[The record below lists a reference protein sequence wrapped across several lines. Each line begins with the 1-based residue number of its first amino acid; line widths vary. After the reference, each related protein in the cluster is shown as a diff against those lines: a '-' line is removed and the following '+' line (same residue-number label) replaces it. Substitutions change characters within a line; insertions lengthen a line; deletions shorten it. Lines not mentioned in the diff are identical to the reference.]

1 MPNNLDLTFCCVLCV
16 NDKMQHKAL
25 FIQGSCAVMNVSDI
39 LEVTEGNRNSFRS
52 HLTAILPLLEFWY
65 SYFLYVVVWLI
76 YVTFL
81 QLSVTQSYHLSLLFV
96 AGCALVFLV
105 ITFLLYSIYIFH
117 MGNFVPLCDI

>member
-16 NDKMQHKAL
+16 NDKMQHKAM
-25 FIQGSCAVMNVSDI
+25 FKQGSCAVMNVSNI

-52 HLTAILPLLEFWY
+52 HLTAILPLLVFWY

-81 QLSVTQSYHLSLLFV
+81 QLSDTQSYHLSLLFV

-105 ITFLLYSIYIFH
+105 IFFFFSVQYLHLSY
-117 MGNFVPLCDI
+117 GKLCALV